1 MTKIEINELYRLM
14 FSDYPDIINIENLQ
28 SMLGIS
34 RHTAY
39 ALIDNGSLSGI
50 KVGKAYRIPKINVIK
65 YVLSVVIHSKTSPV
79 LWSYCNTPFY

>member
-65 YVLSVVIHSKTSPV
+65 YVLSVSEDRHNVQEI
-79 LWSYCNTPFY
+79 